1 MTSWSVLT
9 ERDTGKG
16 LKQSAILMYAL
27 TPVRQVRI
35 RPAPALSRLLIQSEN
50 AWDFFDRGHAR
61 HGLERRPMDAIAEIE
76 ALCFF

>member
-27 TPVRQVRI
+27 TPVWQVRI
-35 RPAPALSRLLIQSEN
+35 RLASALSRLLPQSES
-50 AWDFFDRGHAR
+50 AWDFFAR
-61 HGLERRPMDAIAEIE
+61 VMRVMVPRSGSWTP
-76 ALCFF
+76 